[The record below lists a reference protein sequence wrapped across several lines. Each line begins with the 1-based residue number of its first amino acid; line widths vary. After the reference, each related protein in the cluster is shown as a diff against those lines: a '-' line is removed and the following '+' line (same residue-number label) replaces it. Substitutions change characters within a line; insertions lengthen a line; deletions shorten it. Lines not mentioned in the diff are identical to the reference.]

1 MLRFRAT
8 VVAACI
14 AAPALAGCGSSG
26 GGVDEARVAALTA
39 ERDAARMAL
48 EALRESLETAQ
59 EALGAATAPEQRVEA
74 RQAVTDARADLA
86 EVRQD
91 LAAQDDSAAKTAAAD
106 ALAAVDTALALTV
119 EALAAPA
126 SASGGVVAPANMHT
140 TLDRAQTALD
150 DAQAKLKTALAA
162 GPSAAVR
169 GLLSQAQATLSTAQ
183 VSLVPLLRR
192 ELADAETEAAAQ
204 LARAEAQRDS
214 ERERAAAEKARAD
227 REKARADA
235 EKVRADSERERAEAE
250 KARADAEKARADEYD
265 PRVSLAD
272 ALAPQGTADVPR
284 GVAQFVRTPRT
295 DTGEDGWAKLDIRTD
310 PVPWAEG
317 KKVSTDGGLVAT
329 DEFPLRSLTLR
340 AGGRHPVRI
349 QGDDG
354 TPCDNDVG
362 GSCRNT
368 DGVLTSSLRLSEDGA
383 EWKFGG
389 EGIVYYD
396 MQRTFDYY
404 NDADGTPNHNSW
416 WRYGPDGK
424 LGDAT
429 AAMGETVTASHARDL
444 GLDEAT
450 GTLTAEQAT
459 ALQGYTTDNS
469 GACWRAPLSD
479 CGDWAHDDIT
489 VNFGSPSQSP
499 QGEPAWYWKVQAPLT
514 QEQRAAALPTNFDDD
529 RRGQEL
535 GTYELWLSNYGGFV
549 AGEDTADTG
558 DDRHAYL
565 EYAAYG
571 LSMFFDNVVQTPAF
585 LRPQAFALGYDA
597 FRDAEGMK
605 TTDVTTSIAAA
616 FEGHTMAR
624 ELIGDGSTTH
634 VVVIGSTPLRGD
646 IALNACIGAA
656 ACTSLG
662 IPITPNRISGMI
674 SNLEMLRHD
683 GVWVTHRYPNIEM
696 MEGDIAADGSFGG
709 ALGYPKDNDDV
720 INSWDYRGAPDATT
734 SQYGG
739 NFYGPRGGV
748 MEAAGWWW
756 VEPDP
761 RDTSGLDARERG
773 KAGIIGS
780 FGAVCARGC
789 E

>member
-1 MLRFRAT
+1 MVRFRAS
-8 VVAACI
+8 VVAACV
-14 AAPALAGCGSSG
+14 AALALAGCGSSG

-59 EALGAATAPEQRVEA
+59 ESLAAATNAGQRGEA
-74 RQAVTDARADLA
+74 RRAVTEARADLA
-86 EVRQD
+86 EVRRD
-91 LAAQDDSAAKTAAAD
+91 LAAQDDSEAKTAAAD

-192 ELADAETEAAAQ
+192 ELADAETDAAAQ
-204 LARAEAQRDS
+204 LARAEADRDS
-214 ERERAAAEKARAD
+214 QRERAAAEKARAD

-235 EKVRADSERERAEAE
+235 EKARADSERERAEAE

-272 ALAPQGTADVPR
+272 ALAPQGTAAVPR
-284 GVAQFVRTPRT
+284 GEAQFVRTPRT
-295 DTGEDGWAKLDIRTD
+295 DTGVDGWAKLDIRTD

-317 KKVSTDGGLVAT
+317 KKVSADGGLVAT

-340 AGGRHPVRI
+340 AGGRYRTLPQNII

-354 TPCDNDVG
+354 TPTSYSN
-362 GSCRNT
+362 R

-404 NDADGTPNHNSW
+404 NTDGTPNHDSW

-424 LGDAT
+424 LGSAT
-429 AAMGETVTASHARDL
+429 AAAGQTITASHARDL

-459 ALQGYTTDNS
+459 ALQGYATDNS
-469 GACWRAPLSD
+469 GACWQADLSV
-479 CGDWAHDDIT
+479 CGDWTHDDIT

-514 QEQRAAALPTNFDDD
+514 QEQRGVALPINFDDD

-535 GTYELWLSNYGGFV
+535 GTYEMWLSNYAGFV

-571 LSMFFDNVVQTPAF
+571 LSMFFDNVSQTPKF
-585 LRPQAFALGYDA
+585 VRPQAFALGYDA

-624 ELIGDGSTTH
+624 ELIGDGSATD

-646 IALNACIGAA
+646 VALNACIGAA

-709 ALGYPKDNDDV
+709 VLGYPKDNNDV
-720 INSWDYRGAPDATT
+720 INSWDYRGGTGGDAT
-734 SQYGG
+734 SSRYGG

-756 VEPDP
+756 VQPDP
-761 RDTSGLDARERG
+761 RPAAREGG

>member
-1 MLRFRAT
+1 MMRFRVS
-8 VVAACI
+8 VVAACV
-14 AAPALAGCGSSG
+14 AALALAGCSSSG
-26 GGVDEARVAALTA
+26 SGVDETRVAALTD
-39 ERDAARMAL
+39 ERDEARMAL
-48 EALRESLETAQ
+48 EELRESLETAQ
-59 EALGAATAPEQRVEA
+59 EALGAATAAGQRVAA
-74 RQAVTDARADLA
+74 RRAVTAARTDLA

-91 LAAQDDSAAKTAAAD
+91 LEAQPDGEAKTAAVD
-106 ALAAVDTALALTV
+106 ALAAVDAALALTV

-126 SASGGVVAPANMHT
+126 AASGGVVAPANMHT

-192 ELADAETEAAAQ
+192 ELAEAETEAAAQ
-204 LARAEAQRDS
+204 RARAEAERDS
-214 ERERAAAEKARAD
+214 ERERAAAEKERAD
-227 REKARADA
+227 REKARAD
-235 EKVRADSERERAEAE
+235 AE
-250 KARADAEKARADEYD
+250 KARADAEKARADAEKARADAYD

-459 ALQGYTTDNS
+459 ALQGYATDNS
-469 GACWRAPLSD
+469 GACWRDPLSD

-514 QEQRAAALPTNFDDD
+514 QEQRSAALPTNFDDD

-535 GTYELWLSNYGGFV
+535 GTYELWLSNYAGFL

-597 FRDAEGMK
+597 FRDADGMK
-605 TTDVTTSIAAA
+605 TTDVTTSIAAT

-634 VVVIGSTPLRGD
+634 VVVTGSTPLRGD
-646 IALNACIGAA
+646 IALNACIGAG
-656 ACTSLG
+656 ACSSLG

-683 GVWVTHRYPNIEM
+683 GVWISHRYPNIEM

>member
-8 VVAACI
+8 VVAACV
-14 AAPALAGCGSSG
+14 AALALTGCGSSG

-59 EALGAATAPEQRVEA
+59 EALGAATAPEQRVDARRAVTEA
-74 RQAVTDARADLA
+74 RTDLA
-86 EVRQD
+86 EVRRD
-91 LAAQDDSAAKTAAAD
+91 LAAQDDSEAKTAAAD

-192 ELADAETEAAAQ
+192 ELADAETDAAAQ
-204 LARAEAQRDS
+204 LARAEAERDS
-214 ERERAAAEKARAD
+214 QRERAAAEKARAD

-235 EKVRADSERERAEAE
+235 EKARADSERERAEAE

-272 ALAPQGTADVPR
+272 ALAPQGTAAVPR
-284 GVAQFVRTPRT
+284 GEAQFVRTPRT
-295 DTGEDGWAKLDIRTD
+295 DTGVDGWAKLDIRTD

-317 KKVSTDGGLVAT
+317 KKVSADGGLVAT

-340 AGGRHPVRI
+340 GGGRYRTLPQNII

-354 TPCDNDVG
+354 TPTSYSN
-362 GSCRNT
+362 R

-404 NDADGTPNHNSW
+404 SNADGTPNHDAW

-424 LGDAT
+424 LGH
-429 AAMGETVTASHARDL
+429 AAAAAGQTITASHARDL

-459 ALQGYTTDNS
+459 ALQGYAADNS
-469 GACWRAPLSD
+469 GACWQADLSV

-514 QEQRAAALPTNFDDD
+514 QEQRGVALPTNFDDD

-535 GTYELWLSNYGGFV
+535 GTYEMWLSNYAGFV

-585 LRPQAFALGYDA
+585 VRPQAFALGYDA
-597 FRDAEGMK
+597 FRDADGMK
-605 TTDVTTSIAAA
+605 TTDVTTSIAAT

-624 ELIGDGSTTH
+624 ELIGDGSATH
-634 VVVIGSTPLRGD
+634 IVIIGSTPLRGD
-646 IALNACIGAA
+646 VALNACIGAA

-662 IPITPNRISGMI
+662 IPITPNKISGEI
-674 SNLEMLRHD
+674 SNLEQLRHD
-683 GVWVTHRYPNIEM
+683 GVWISHRYPNIEM
-696 MEGDIAADGSFGG
+696 IQGDIAADGSFGG
-709 ALGYPKDNDDV
+709 VLGYPRDNNDV
-720 INSWDYRGAPDATT
+720 INSWDYRGGTGGDAT
-734 SQYGG
+734 SSRYGG

-756 VEPDP
+756 VQPDP
-761 RDTSGLDARERG
+761 RPAAREGG